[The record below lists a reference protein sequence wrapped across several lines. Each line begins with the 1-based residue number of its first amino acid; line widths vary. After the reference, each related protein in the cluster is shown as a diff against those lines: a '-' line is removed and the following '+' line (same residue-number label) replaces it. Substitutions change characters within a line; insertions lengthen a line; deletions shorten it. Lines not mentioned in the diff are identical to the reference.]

1 MNNSEESDTS
11 DNSSEGSFILPL
23 TATALLLAKYKAV
36 IANEASV
43 VNPDLPF

>member
-1 MNNSEESDTS
+1 MNSSEESATS

-23 TATALLLAKYKAV
+23 AAAALLLAKYKAV

-43 VNPDLPF
+43 VNLDLPF